1 VSLTSSEYHYSSFSE
16 LLDLHYFKNLSISA
30 PIFSKKKPLCLSDFV
45 AKTIF
50 AKQKQ
55 NTALSFQKNA
65 LSTLP
70 LPAGRFSA
78 STLLNINFKNEVFL
92 FVSN

>member
-50 AKQKQ
+50 AKKK
-55 NTALSFQKNA
+55 TKPRLSFPEKR
-65 LSTLP
+65 LTD
-70 LPAGRFSA
+70 FSA
-78 STLLNINFKNEVFL
+78 NTLL
-92 FVSN
+92 